1 MRRQE
6 IEEQSAWRIAQKAVS
21 GTAMRYAPRATKKLQ
36 HTQIPKIMR
45 KFRFEDLEIWQ
56 DAIVVSDELFDLAD
70 KLEDRKWFR
79 FAEQLRG
86 ATLSITNNICE
97 GSGST
102 SKPDFARFLNYSK
115 RSVFE
120 VANILFVLHRRQI
133 ITEETLDR
141 LLDKLDHQSRKIV
154 NFRKSL

>member
-1 MRRQE
+1 
-6 IEEQSAWRIAQKAVS
+6 
-21 GTAMRYAPRATKKLQ
+21 
-36 HTQIPKIMR
+36 MR

-56 DAIVVSDELFDLAD
+56 DSMALTDDLLDIADEL
-70 KLEDRKWFR
+70 ENRKWYR
-79 FAEQLRG
+79 FAEQLRD
-86 ATLSITNNICE
+86 ATLSVSNNISE

-120 VANILFVLHRRQI
+120 IANILFVLHRRQV
-133 ITEETLDR
+133 ITEDTLER
-141 LLDKLDHQSRKIV
+141 LLDKLDQQSRKTV